1 MCIYNYVYI
10 YIYTPVH
17 AYKRPYIHIHIHM
30 HMHIVAQPRRHT
42 CAYYIYAY
50 LPTYIHIH
58 TYRRTYGHMYIRT
71 YIHPTIWAPWI
82 STTPAYSR
90 LNTRAPSLEPTR
102 RVTRAGN
109 KNALTLRGLA
119 LNIGAFRIRIGFCGP
134 FYYDKYIKEPPKIV

>member
-1 MCIYNYVYI
+1 MSI

-71 YIHPTIWAPWI
+71 YIHPTI
-82 STTPAYSR
+82 
-90 LNTRAPSLEPTR
+90 
-102 RVTRAGN
+102 
-109 KNALTLRGLA
+109 
-119 LNIGAFRIRIGFCGP
+119 
-134 FYYDKYIKEPPKIV
+134 